1 MKSIESIESEKSEI
15 LNHFDD
21 IFETNVKEHLQED
34 MPMLN
39 YLFQK
44 FSEDMYTTSPEY
56 KKINKGLVKASNDL
70 HSILNKEQE
79 SLAYEFAKESNL
91 KVGFQRIDFLK
102 LENDELILL
111 EIEDNSPHMNLE
123 ELTDSFRK
131 TVLLEYKNNIY
142 KYIQK

>member
-1 MKSIESIESEKSEI
+1 MKSIESEKSEI

-79 SLAYEFAKESNL
+79 SILAEYLAIANQLTS
-91 KVGFQRIDFLK
+91 
-102 LENDELILL
+102 LENEKFFYMGYLIARELDR
-111 EIEDNSPHMNLE
+111 ETKMSRD
-123 ELTDSFRK
+123 
-131 TVLLEYKNNIY
+131 
-142 KYIQK
+142 